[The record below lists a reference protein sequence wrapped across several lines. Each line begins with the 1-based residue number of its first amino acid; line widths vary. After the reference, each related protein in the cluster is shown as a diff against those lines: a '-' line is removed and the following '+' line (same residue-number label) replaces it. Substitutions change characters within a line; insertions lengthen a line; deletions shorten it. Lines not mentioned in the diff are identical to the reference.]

1 MPPPLKSDKCFEFC
15 HNLDMNYRKFTNET
29 DFYSQ
34 KDALACGHVN
44 FSFKMTEKKLN
55 IKNPPSPPW
64 TFFFKNFIF
73 SLES

>member
-1 MPPPLKSDKCFEFC
+1 
-15 HNLDMNYRKFTNET
+15 MNYRKFTNET

-55 IKNPPSPPW
+55 IKNPPSPLGL
-64 TFFFKNFIF
+64 FFFKNFIF